1 MAIGP
6 CLALGPFGY
15 GSLAWAYALW
25 LWAPCLGVLPLL
37 KAKSRVLYFLLFS
50 ILIFIYREDKKES
63 WPWAPLAMAS
73 CLAVGP
79 FGYGHLAWAYAPLA
93 LGTLPGR
100 LAPLKAKSRVPFNFF
115 FHSYIYLS
123 RR

>member
-1 MAIGP
+1 MAV
-6 CLALGPFGY
+6 GPF
-15 GSLAWAYALW
+15 W
-25 LWAPCLGVLPLL
+25 LWPL
-37 KAKSRVLYFLLFS
+37 A
-50 ILIFIYREDKKES
+50 

-100 LAPLKAKSRVPFNFF
+100 LAPLKAKSRVLLFFIFNS
-115 FHSYIYLS
+115 HIYLS